1 MLYFQTLSYYPVP
14 PHYPTRPLH
23 HNPQLPQF
31 SNFSVPQCIM
41 KPTFSNIDNVI
52 FPDILRLT
60 NEKRKFISEDDM
72 TSTLLSVLS
81 RYGVTQFSI
90 FKSVRNHDPITN
102 SPFPRIRV
110 SLICKSCSPTERKM
124 PNSQIGCCGI
134 FVDASLK

>member
-1 MLYFQTLSYYPVP
+1 MYVILPTPHAHEFTHSTMSAPSPPASPPGTPRPWLTDRPRHSLFVPPRSYFTLS

-81 RYGVTQFSI
+81 RYGVTQF
-90 FKSVRNHDPITN
+90 R
-102 SPFPRIRV
+102 
-110 SLICKSCSPTERKM
+110 
-124 PNSQIGCCGI
+124 
-134 FVDASLK
+134 

>member
-1 MLYFQTLSYYPVP
+1 MCVILPTPHAHEFTHSTMSAPSPPASPPGTPRPWLIGGPHRSLFVPPRSYYPVP

-31 SNFSVPQCIM
+31 SNFSVPQCIV

-81 RYGVTQFSI
+81 RYGVTQF
-90 FKSVRNHDPITN
+90 R
-102 SPFPRIRV
+102 
-110 SLICKSCSPTERKM
+110 
-124 PNSQIGCCGI
+124 
-134 FVDASLK
+134 